1 VAPTSN
7 GWWMAAEP
15 ARGATADPLKLRA
28 VDGEDIAVM
37 SAILQDALVAVSEIA
52 YLPDEHRF
60 VMIANRFRGEVAT
73 INLERVRCGVRFDN
87 VTAVWRQG
95 FSPRDRDRILVLLA
109 IRAEDG
115 VLRLDF
121 AGGPAIRLEV
131 AGILCHLEDLGE
143 PWPTPRQPRHR
154 IESGV

>member
-1 VAPTSN
+1 
-7 GWWMAAEP
+7 MAAEP
-15 ARGATADPLKLRA
+15 AHGVPADPLKLRA
-28 VDGEDIAVM
+28 VEGEDIAVM

-60 VMIANRFRGEVAT
+60 VLIANRFRGEAAT
-73 INLERVRCGVRFDN
+73 INLERVRCGVLFDN
-87 VTAVWRQG
+87 VNAAWRQG
-95 FSPRDRDRILVLLA
+95 FRRSDGDRILVLLA
-109 IRAEDG
+109 IRVEDG
-115 VLRLDF
+115 ALRLDF

-154 IESGV
+154 VESGE